1 MKNYLFKRYFE
12 NTLLFLLIIS
22 GGALKV
28 GAAYFTGSAFTELI
42 KYNLSDFIYY
52 IELSGIA
59 FLLYLLSLYVKIPF
73 ENYVTQKMITDIR
86 LDISNSIIK
95 NNFKTF
101 YKIDTGNYVSWLSN
115 DLMIIEQKGFSNFY
129 QLSTY
134 VIETILAII
143 GLFSFHW
150 SIILFTLFTSV
161 ITLLLP
167 MISQKTI
174 ESRSEIYSK
183 SLEKLVSKNTNIL
196 QGFDVLLSFNKLN
209 ILKNIVT
216 NTSTDVMKT
225 SVSLRKSVATGAVLG
240 GIGNVFSQIGIVALT
255 GFLAMKNSVSLG
267 SILTIEAL
275 SSTIFNSVGNIMN
288 ISVELK
294 TVNPI
299 FKKFDDFREE
309 SNNIYIKNSNNSGF
323 SEEIRSFTVK
333 DLVYSY
339 NDKLIFNNFNYC
351 FSCGNKYAILGKSGS
366 GKSTLFKLLTGRL
379 DDYKGSIKIN
389 NIEIKKIKNDDLYK
403 QIIYISQEPYIFT
416 DDIKFNI
423 TLGDNFDD
431 LEVNNVI
438 NKVGL
443 GELVSSL
450 ENGIY
455 TKLEEGG
462 RNLSGGQK
470 QRISLARG
478 LIRNKKILFLDEIT
492 SSQDEIT
499 SSQIE
504 ELVLNNK
511 ELTVFM
517 ITHKLGKEKYNKF
530 NDIITLE

>member
-1 MKNYLFKRYFE
+1 MKHYLRKRYFE
-12 NTLLFLLIIS
+12 NILLFLLITL
-22 GGALKV
+22 GGVFKV
-28 GAAYFTGSAFTELI
+28 SAAYFTGNAFTELI
-42 KYNLSDFIYY
+42 KYNLNEFIFY

-59 FLLYLLSLYVKIPF
+59 FLLYLFSLYIKIPY

-86 LDISNSIIK
+86 LDISNSITK
-95 NNFKTF
+95 NNFKSF
-101 YKIDTGNYVSWLSN
+101 YKIETGNYISWLSN

-129 QLSTY
+129 QIATY
-134 VIETILAII
+134 IIETVLAIV

-150 SIILFTLFTSV
+150 SIILFTLFTSA

-167 MISQKTI
+167 MLSQKAI
-174 ESRSEIYSK
+174 ETRSEIYSN
-183 SLEKLVSKNTNIL
+183 SLEKFISKNTNIL
-196 QGFDVLLSFNKLN
+196 QGFDILLSLNKLS
-209 ILKNIVT
+209 ILKNTISK
-216 NTSTDVMKT
+216 TSEDVLKT
-225 SVSLRKSVATGAVLG
+225 SVSLRKSIATGAVLG
-240 GIGNVFSQIGIVALT
+240 GIGNIFSQIGIVALT
-255 GFLAMKNSVSLG
+255 GFLAIKNIVSLG

-299 FKKFDDFREE
+299 FKKFNDFKEE
-309 SNNIYIKNSNNSGF
+309 SNSIYIKNENNSEF
-323 SEEIRSFTVK
+323 IEEINTFTIK

-339 NDKLIFNNFNYC
+339 NDKIIFDKLNFC
-351 FSCGNKYAILGKSGS
+351 FDCGNKYAILGKSGS

-389 NIEIKKIKNDDLYK
+389 NTEIKDIKTNDIYN
-403 QIIYISQEPYIFT
+403 QIIYISQEPYIFS

-423 TLGDNFDD
+423 TLGDDFDD
-431 LEVNNVI
+431 SEIYKVI
-438 NKVGL
+438 HEVGL
-443 GELVSSL
+443 NELVYSL
-450 ENGIY
+450 EQGIY

-492 SSQDEIT
+492 SNQDEVT
-499 SSQIE
+499 SNQIE
-504 ELVLNNK
+504 DLVLDNK
-511 ELTVFM
+511 DLTVFM
-517 ITHKLGKEKYNKF
+517 ITHKLNKEKYNKF
-530 NDIITLE
+530 TDIITLK

>member
-28 GAAYFTGSAFTELI
+28 GAAYFTGSSFTELI

-255 GFLAMKNSVSLG
+255 GFLAMKNIVSLG

-309 SNNIYIKNSNNSGF
+309 SNSIYIKNSNNSGF
-323 SEEIRSFTVK
+323 SEEIRSFTVN